1 MKICYWGT
9 YDALYPRNRTII
21 AGLRKNG
28 AEVAELNE
36 PLWKNTQ
43 EKLERAAKWWGSPG
57 FLLRWLA
64 IYFRLGCRLLREKD
78 VDAVFVGYSGH
89 FDMFPAW
96 LLSKLTGKPLVF
108 DAFLSLYEAFTVDR
122 SMVVPGGLKAKLLY
136 FVDKYSC
143 ALADKVLLDTDAHI
157 DYFCTAFALP
167 REKFRRSFIG
177 ASEDAFQPAP
187 AAPGKKPFLVLHF
200 GRYIP
205 LHGLK
210 HIVRAAKK
218 LEAQK
223 DILFRFIGSGEEYEP
238 TRRLAEELSLKNLEF
253 IQFLDPPE
261 LAKHIAE
268 ADICLGVFGET
279 AKAARV
285 IPNKVYE
292 AMAMGR
298 PVLTGRSPAS
308 AELLTDGKDCAL
320 CAMADPDAIAA
331 SILRLKE
338 NAALRRRIAENG
350 RALFLKK
357 ASAAALGKEI
367 MNMLGR
373 DPAGNVF
380 IKK

>member
-9 YDALYPRNRTII
+9 YDSGYPRNRTII

-28 AEVAELNE
+28 AEVTELNE
-36 PLWKNTQ
+36 PLWKSTR
-43 EKLERAAKWWGSPG
+43 EKLKRASAWWKNPG

-64 IYFRLGCRLLREKD
+64 IYFKLAFRFLREKD
-78 VDAVFVGYSGH
+78 VDVLFVGYSGH
-89 FDMFPAW
+89 FDMFAAKI
-96 LLSKLTGKPLVF
+96 LSAAAGIPLVF

-122 SMVVPGGLKAKLLY
+122 STLAPGGFRAKLLY
-136 FVDKYSC
+136 CVDKYSC
-143 ALADKVLLDTDAHI
+143 ALADVVLLDTNAHI
-157 DYFCTAFALP
+157 DYFCSTFKLP

-187 AAPGKKPFLVLHF
+187 PGPGKKPFLVLHF

-218 LEAQK
+218 LEAGQ
-223 DILFRFIGSGEEYEP
+223 DILFRFIGSGEEFEP
-238 TRRLAEELSLKNLEF
+238 TLKLAVELGLRRTEF
-253 IQFLDPPE
+253 IRFLEPPE
-261 LAKHIAE
+261 LIKHIAE
-268 ADICLGVFGET
+268 ADLCLGVFGET

-298 PVLTGRSPAS
+298 PVLTGRSPAA
-308 AELLTDGKDCAL
+308 AELLTDGEDCLL
-320 CAMADPDAIAA
+320 CAMADPDALAA
-331 SILRLKE
+331 SILRLK
-338 NAALRRRIAENG
+338 NDDGLRLKIAENG
-350 RALFLKK
+350 HRLFKEK

-367 MNMLGR
+367 IEMLGTGENGKTFLR
-373 DPAGNVF
+373 
-380 IKK
+380 